1 MKKRQEIAE
10 EYKWDFGDYFQNDE
24 KWNEAFDDMQKQIAK
39 LKSFS
44 GKLTD
49 RENILKFLKLSE
61 KCTIQLEAL
70 YIYAHCKRDVDVAN
84 NVSQARQNKIEN
96 LLTEYSVAV
105 SFVSP
110 QLTKL
115 DDQFLLELLRDN
127 KFADYSKILRD
138 IVREKPHTLSE
149 SCEKIMSLASS
160 FTGDFSQNHSCF
172 DDGDLKFEN
181 VKDAK
186 GKTLPMS
193 QSLASVYLRSDD
205 QILRQN
211 AYKELQGAYG
221 RYNNFLTSNYLG
233 SVKKDIFCAKA
244 RNFDSALDSAL
255 FYEEVSSKV
264 YKNLLSNVEKY
275 LPLEHKYFAIKKK
288 ILGLKDFSVAD
299 VYFNPAKIKSK
310 WSYAQALDLVC
321 RGLGLL
327 GKDYV
332 EHIKYMAQ
340 NRMIDVYPTQNKV
353 GGAYQ
358 TMATRKTPRILTNFV
373 GNYNDVSTLAHE
385 LGHAMH
391 SVYSDGKQ
399 SVANA
404 GYTIFLAEI
413 ASTVN
418 ETLLNEFMCETATS
432 NKEKLFYLNE
442 FLSNFHATVF
452 RQTMFADFESQIHSK
467 VENNEEI
474 SASVLNKTYLDLVKK
489 FFGKGVKILPEVQY
503 EWSRI
508 PHFFNAFYVYK
519 YATGEIAAVNIVENL
534 KSGKITV
541 DDYKKFLS
549 AGCTDRP
556 TELLKI
562 VKVDFDTSEPFDVAF
577 AYVAEKLKEYGKL
590 AK

>member
-10 EYKWDFGDYFQNDE
+10 EFKWDFGDYFQSDE
-24 KWNEAFDDMQKQIAK
+24 KWNEAFDDMKKQIVK
-39 LKSFS
+39 LKSFD

-105 SFVSP
+105 SFASP

-115 DDQFLLELLRDN
+115 DDQFLLALLRDS

-138 IVREKPHTLSE
+138 VVREKPHTLSQ

-186 GKTLPMS
+186 GKSLPMS
-193 QSLASVYLRSDD
+193 QSLASVYLRSGD

-221 RYNNFLTSNYLG
+221 RYDNFLTSNYLG
-233 SVKKDIFCAKA
+233 SVKKDVFCAKA
-244 RNFDSALDSAL
+244 RHFDSALDSAL

-288 ILGLKDFSVAD
+288 ILGLKNFSVAD

-310 WSYAQALDLVC
+310 WTYAQALDLVC
-321 RGLGLL
+321 HGLGLL

-432 NKEKLFYLNE
+432 DKEKLFYLNE

-534 KSGKITV
+534 KSGKITI

-549 AGCTDRP
+549 AGCTDSP

-577 AYVAEKLKEYGKL
+577 AYVAEKLKEYGEL

>member
-1 MKKRQEIAE
+1 MKKRQEIDE
-10 EYKWDFGDYFQNDE
+10 KYKWDFKDYFENDE
-24 KWNEAFDDMQKQIAK
+24 KWNEAFSDIQKQIVK
-39 LKSFS
+39 LKAFNN
-44 GKLTD
+44 KLTD
-49 RENILKFLKLSE
+49 EESILKYFKLSE
-61 KCTIQLEAL
+61 KCSVQLQAM
-70 YIYAHCKRDVDVAN
+70 YIYSHCKRDVDVSN
-84 NVSQARQNKIEN
+84 NISQARQNKMEN
-96 LLTEYSVAV
+96 LLTEYGVAT
-105 SFVSP
+105 SFATP

-115 DDQFLLELLRDN
+115 DDTFLNSLLSN
-127 KFADYSKILRD
+127 KKFADYSKILRD
-138 IVREKPHTLSE
+138 IIREKPHTLSE
-149 SCEKIMSLASS
+149 PCEKLMSLASS
-160 FTGDFSQNHSCF
+160 FTGDFSQNHSNF
-172 DDGDLKFEN
+172 DDGDLKF
-181 VKDAK
+181 KDIKDGK
-186 GKTLPMS
+186 GKTHPMG
-193 QSLASVYLRSDD
+193 QSLASGYLRNSDPV
-205 QILRQN
+205 LREN

-244 RNFDSALDSAL
+244 RNFASALDCAL
-255 FYEEVSSKV
+255 FYEDVSSNV
-264 YKNLLSNVEKY
+264 YKNLIENVEKY

-288 ILGLKDFSVAD
+288 LLGLKTISLAD
-299 VYFNPAKIKSK
+299 VYYNPSKLKAK
-310 WSYAQALDLVC
+310 WTYEQALDLVC

-327 GKDYV
+327 GEDYV
-332 EHIKYMAQ
+332 GHIKHMAQ
-340 NRMIDVYPTQNKV
+340 NHMIDVYPSENKV

-358 TMATRKTPRILTNFV
+358 TMASRKTPRVLTNFV
-373 GNYNDVSTLAHE
+373 GSFNDVSTLAHE

-391 SVYSDGKQ
+391 SVYSDSAQ

-404 GYTIFLAEI
+404 DYTIFLAEI

-418 ETLLNEFMCETATS
+418 ETLLNEFMSEIAQS
-432 NKEKLFYLNE
+432 DKEKLFYLNE

-452 RQTMFADFESQIHSK
+452 RQTMFADFECQVHSK

-474 SASVLNKTYLDLVKK
+474 SSRVLNETYLNLVKK

-519 YATGEIAAVNIVENL
+519 YATGEIAAINIVENL

-549 AGCTDRP
+549 SGCTNSP

-577 AYVAEKLKEYGKL
+577 AYVAEKLKQYGKL